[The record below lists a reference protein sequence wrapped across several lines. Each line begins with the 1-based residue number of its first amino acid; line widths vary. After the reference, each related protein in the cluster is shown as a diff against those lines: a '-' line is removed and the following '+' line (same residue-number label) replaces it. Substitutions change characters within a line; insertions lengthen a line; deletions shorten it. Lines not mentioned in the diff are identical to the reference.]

1 MKLILKICLQITF
14 IYQVYSHGKMSRYVK
29 QWEIGTKVQIR
40 GPSGQFKYKPN
51 KVKKHSN
58 EQSHLFAG

>member
-1 MKLILKICLQITF
+1 
-14 IYQVYSHGKMSRYVK
+14 MSRYVK

-51 KVKKHSN
+51 KVKKNTAMNNHTYLLA
-58 EQSHLFAG
+58 E